1 MKNTIEDFWT
11 LIDENNVNVIVMLC
25 NEIENGSEKCTNY
38 WDEKNK
44 MIKYKIFK
52 VKETDNKNKQFIIR
66 EIKLVNLLSKK
77 ELIVKQIH
85 FITWPDHGVPDI
97 KDGKIFLT
105 FDEMIKLAN
114 KYKNDNPIVVHCSAG
129 VGRTGTFISM
139 YCLYQ
144 EISRQFQDNEKEIK
158 FSIFNLVRKL
168 KEQRLYMVQTE
179 IQYFFIYHYVYYL
192 LVNYNK

>member
-11 LIDENNVNVIVMLC
+11 LIDENNVKVIVMLC

-44 MIKYKIFK
+44 MDKYQIFK
-52 VKETDNKNKQFIIR
+52 AKEIENKNKQYKIR

-85 FITWPDHGVPDI
+85 FIAWPDHGVPNI
-97 KDGKIFLT
+97 KDGKIFIA

-114 KYKNDNPIVVHCSAG
+114 KYRNDNPIVVHCSAG

-139 YCLYQ
+139 YCLHQ
-144 EISRQFQDNEKEIK
+144 EIAKQIQDNEKVIL

-179 IQYFFIYHYVYYL
+179 IQYYFIYHYVYYL
-192 LVNYNK
+192 LSNYNK

>member
-1 MKNTIEDFWT
+1 LKNTIEDFWT

-44 MIKYKIFK
+44 MTTYKIFK
-52 VKETDNKNKQFIIR
+52 IKETENKNKQFIIR

-85 FITWPDHGVPDI
+85 FIAWPDHGVPDI
-97 KDGKIFLT
+97 KDGKIFIT

-114 KYKNDNPIVVHCSAG
+114 KYRKDNPIVVHCSAG
-129 VGRTGTFISM
+129 VGKTGTFISM

-144 EISRQFQDNEKEIK
+144 EIAKQIQDNEKLIQ

-179 IQYFFIYHYVYYL
+179 IQYYFIYHYVYYL
-192 LVNYNK
+192 LTNYNK

>member
-1 MKNTIEDFWT
+1 
-11 LIDENNVNVIVMLC
+11 MLC

-44 MIKYKIFK
+44 MEKYQIFK
-52 VKETDNKNKQFIIR
+52 IKDTEDKNKQFIIR

-77 ELIVKQIH
+77 ESIVKQIH
-85 FITWPDHGVPDI
+85 FIAWPDHGVPDI
-97 KDGKIFLT
+97 KDGTIFIT

-114 KYKNDNPIVVHCSAG
+114 KFRNNSPIVVHCSAG

-144 EISRQFQDNEKEIK
+144 EISKQFKDNEKLIQ

-179 IQYFFIYHYVYYL
+179 IQYFFIYHFVYFL

>member
-52 VKETDNKNKQFIIR
+52 VKETENKNKQFIIR

-85 FITWPDHGVPDI
+85 FITWLDHGVPNT
-97 KDGKIFLT
+97 KDGKIFIA

-114 KYKNDNPIVVHCSAG
+114 KYRNDNPIVVHCSAG

-139 YCLYQ
+139 YCLHQ
-144 EISRQFQDNEKEIK
+144 EIAKQIQDNEKVIL

>member
-1 MKNTIEDFWT
+1 MVQKNVQIIGTKKIKW
-11 LIDENNVNVIVMLC
+11 IN
-25 NEIENGSEKCTNY
+25 
-38 WDEKNK
+38 
-44 MIKYKIFK
+44 IKYL
-52 VKETDNKNKQFIIR
+52 NR

-85 FITWPDHGVPDI
+85 FTAWPDHGVPNT
-97 KDGKIFLT
+97 KDGKIFIA

-114 KYKNDNPIVVHCSAG
+114 KYRNDNPIVVHCSAG

-139 YCLYQ
+139 YCLHQ
-144 EISRQFQDNEKEIK
+144 EIAKQIQDNEKVIQ

-179 IQYFFIYHYVYYL
+179 IQYYFIYHYVYYL
-192 LVNYNK
+192 LSNYNK